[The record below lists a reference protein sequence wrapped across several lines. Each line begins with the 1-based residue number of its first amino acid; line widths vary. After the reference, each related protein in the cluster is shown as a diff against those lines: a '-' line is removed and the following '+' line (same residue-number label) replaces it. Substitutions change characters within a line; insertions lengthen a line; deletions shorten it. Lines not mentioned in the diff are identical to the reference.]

1 MSRPVHRLPARA
13 LPASTP
19 EARALL
25 RDASRIVDGRASIE
39 PTDRL
44 AYARDLWPK
53 GLIWARSGQT
63 PSPPELIVW
72 PESLEEVRELTLLAA
87 RLGVPLVPF
96 GAGSGLCGGTVA
108 LHGGIVLDL
117 KRMSR
122 VVALDPDAP
131 EVECEAG
138 ILGERLERELGRKG
152 LSTGHLPSSLGCST
166 VGGWLATRGAGQCS
180 GRYGKIE
187 DMVASLT
194 VVDGRGEIVV
204 AARRPRP
211 GWETPGLFLGS
222 EGTLGTICRARLHLV
237 SVPEARAFQAFA
249 FSGVRAGLD
258 AFRAILRAGLRPA
271 LARLYDPVD
280 SQLFARGYESGAV
293 HKRGLL
299 RDRFDEGVMLPLER
313 LASRAAAAAAFGL
326 NRAADLLRECLLLLV
341 FEGDSALVELE
352 AEEAA
357 RVCAAAGGED
367 RGAEP
372 AQTWLQNRYAE
383 PFRQSRIFDAGAF
396 LDRLE
401 VAGTWE
407 RAVEIYERVRDA
419 VSPFALVGCRFDHAR
434 VEGCALEFTFVG
446 SAGSLEQVERRYDD
460 LWRSALAAARA
471 AGATFSHHHGV
482 GVARLNAFKSQVGD
496 GLVLMRAL
504 KATFDPAGI
513 MNPGKLG
520 D

>member
-1 MSRPVHRLPARA
+1 MTRPVHRLPARDV
-13 LPASTP
+13 PAATP
-19 EARALL
+19 EARALY
-25 RDASRIVDGRASIE
+25 RDASRIVAGRASIE

-53 GLIWARSGQT
+53 ALVWARSGQT
-63 PSPPELIVW
+63 PSPPELVVW
-72 PESLEEVRELTLLAA
+72 PETLEEVRELTRLAA
-87 RLGVPLVPF
+87 RLAVPVVPF
-96 GAGSGLCGGTVA
+96 GAGSGLCGGTLA
-108 LHGGIVLDL
+108 LRGGIAMDL
-117 KRMSR
+117 KRMRR
-122 VVALDPDAP
+122 VVALDPDAL

-138 ILGERLERELGRKG
+138 ILGERLERELGRQG
-152 LSTGHLPSSLGCST
+152 LTTGHFPSSIGGST
-166 VGGWLATRGAGQCS
+166 LGGWLATRGAGQCS

-194 VVDGRGEIVV
+194 VVDGRGEVLV
-204 AARRPRP
+204 AARRPQQ
-211 GWETPGLFLGS
+211 GWLTPGLFLGS

-237 SVPEARAFQAFA
+237 SAPQARAFQAFA
-249 FSGVRAGLD
+249 FSGVRSGID
-258 AFRAILRAGLRPA
+258 ALRAILRAGLRPA
-271 LARLYDPVD
+271 VARLYDPVD
-280 SQLFARGYESGAV
+280 TQVFARGYESGAV

-299 RDRFDEGVMLPLER
+299 RDRFDEGVLLPLER
-313 LASRAAAAAAFGL
+313 LASRAVGAAAFGL
-326 NRAADLLRECLLLLV
+326 NRAAELLRECLLLLV
-341 FEGDSALVELE
+341 FEGDSELVELE

-357 RVCAAAGGED
+357 RVCAAGGGED

-383 PFRQSRIFDAGAF
+383 PFRQSRVFDAGAF
-396 LDRLE
+396 LDRME

-419 VSPFALVGCRFDHAR
+419 AAPLALVGCRFDHAR

-446 SAGSLEQVERRYDD
+446 AAGSLGQVERRYDD
-460 LWRSALAAARA
+460 LWRSALAAAHA
-471 AGATFSHHHGV
+471 AGAAFSHHRGV

-496 GLVLMRAL
+496 GLLLVRAL